1 MRISAFFSVLLLIG
15 SGLAQ
20 QPAADSNVVI
30 RSSTR
35 EVLLEVVVRDAH
47 GKLIT
52 KIEPRQV
59 AVYENGVRQEIRSFR
74 LVQGREVRAQEAKQT
89 KQAEAPEAAPES
101 SPRPAFNPLR
111 TVSMVC
117 LILNDLT
124 PDTRSFA
131 FDAARKFVNNELR
144 QDTFIGVFS
153 LDSSGLRPVF
163 PFSNKREHLMKA
175 IQLASV
181 NQLPALRQ
189 NTAAM
194 LNGLS
199 LNTIGGPIA
208 GPGALNGS
216 SAATIAGPPGVSQ
229 PGTQAA
235 ALAVFMPE
243 VPGPAGVGG
252 SIFGFS
258 DGTSLSDP
266 LATRGDMGVAVQAGL
281 REIDALIKLVR
292 QLSPL
297 PFQKTVLL
305 MGTGLTR
312 PPDQLDYWKSLISSA
327 NAAGVTFYGVD
338 VYGLAVCQDSS
349 TNDCTT
355 PSSASAASASLLQTS
370 GSLSNGQSTVARD
383 AEKPTIESSGRVDYP
398 ASGAGLLME
407 SMHQTDYARF
417 AVLSANTQEA
427 LRELADSTGGFLIAN
442 TNNSEKLLA
451 RVMEDVDTHFEIS
464 YRPAS
469 NREDGHYRKIDVK
482 LAWADGR
489 VQTRHGYFAVPES
502 ADNPLTPA
510 DLAGLQALDTKP
522 LPHAFDFRSKAFRFR
537 SEDGTSQYSIAFEVP
552 ISNLTATPDA
562 AQKKQRFHASL
573 LALVK
578 NNEGDVVERISRDV
592 PSEVPDTNLAAL
604 RSDFMTYEHTI
615 SLAPGH
621 YTIETVVVDQEGNRA
636 STSVIPLDNQDH
648 PGLQLS
654 DIALVH
660 IVQNLKREPDPADPF
675 EIPGHRA
682 SPFVSTALPAGA
694 DPFVYFVVYPE
705 QNSGAVPSLGA
716 QFLKEGRLLA
726 TQKSALPLPDESGAI
741 PMTIRAV
748 REPGD
753 YEVRITVEQGRAS
766 VERSLKYT
774 IAAK

>member
-15 SGLAQ
+15 TGFAQ
-20 QPAADSNVVI
+20 QTNPDSNVVI

-35 EVLLEVVVRDAH
+35 EVLLEVVVRDSH

-52 KIEPRQV
+52 KIEPGQV

-74 LVQGREVRAQEAKQT
+74 LVQGREVRAQDE
-89 KQAEAPEAAPES
+89 KQATETTSYETLPGSAP
-101 SPRPAFNPLR
+101 PRPPLSPLR
-111 TVSMVC
+111 TVNVVC
-117 LILNDLT
+117 LVLNDLT
-124 PDTRSFA
+124 PETRAYA
-131 FDAARKFVNNELR
+131 FDAAKKFVTKELR
-144 QDTFIGVFS
+144 PETFIGVFT
-153 LDSSGLRPVF
+153 LDSSGLKPLF
-163 PFSNKREHLMKA
+163 PFSNNRENLVKA
-175 IQLASV
+175 VELAASKQLAPL
-181 NQLPALRQ
+181 NQS
-189 NTAAM
+189 TAAVVNSLNLSTM
-194 LNGLS
+194 AQPMGFGNLANQSNLNGLPYNPDGS
-199 LNTIGGPIA
+199 PVVIGA
-208 GPGALNGS
+208 SNY
-216 SAATIAGPPGVSQ
+216 GVSD
-229 PGTQAA
+229 GASTQ
-235 ALAVFMPE
+235 
-243 VPGPAGVGG
+243 
-252 SIFGFS
+252 
-258 DGTSLSDP
+258 DP
-266 LATRGDMGVAVQAGL
+266 LGVRGDMDVAVQAGL
-281 REIDALIKLVR
+281 REIEALTKLVR

-312 PPDQLDYWKSLISSA
+312 PPDQMEYWNSLVRSA
-327 NAAGVTFYGVD
+327 NTGAVTFYAVD
-338 VYGLAVCQDSS
+338 IYGLAVCQDAPTSIAG
-349 TNDCTT
+349 TNNDCATATT
-355 PSSASAASASLLQTS
+355 ASAASVALLQRS
-370 GSLSNGQSTVARD
+370 AALGQLQSTVSRN
-383 AEKPTIESSGRVDYP
+383 
-398 ASGAGLLME
+398 AGQAVPRPNGIGVNIVPSDTPQLME
-407 SMHQTDYARF
+407 SMHQTDFARF

-427 LRELADSTGGFLIAN
+427 LRDLADSTGGFLIAN

-464 YRPAS
+464 YRPVTD
-469 NREDGHYRKIDVK
+469 REDGHYRKIDVK
-482 LAWADGR
+482 LAWSDGR

-522 LPHAFDFRSKAFRFR
+522 LPHAFDFRSQAFRFR

-562 AQKKQRFHASL
+562 AQKKQKFHASL

-578 NNEGDVVERISRDV
+578 NDKGEVVERISRDV
-592 PSEVPDTNLAAL
+592 PSEVPNTNVAAL
-604 RSDFMTYEHTI
+604 RSDFMTYEHSV

-621 YTIETVVVDQEGNRA
+621 YTIETAVVDQEGNRA

-660 IVQNLKREPDPADPF
+660 IVQNLKRAPDPADPF
-675 EIPGHRA
+675 EIPGKRA

-705 QNSGAVPSLGA
+705 QNSGAAPSLGA

-753 YEVRITVEQGRAS
+753 YEVRITVDQGHAS

>member
-1 MRISAFFSVLLLIG
+1 MRISAVFSALLLIG
-15 SGLAQ
+15 TGIAQ
-20 QPAADSNVVI
+20 QTAPDSNVVI

-52 KIEPRQV
+52 KIEPGQV

-74 LVQGREVRAQEAKQT
+74 LVQGSEVRAQDEKQVT
-89 KQAEAPEAAPES
+89 ETTSYETVPGSAP
-101 SPRPAFNPLR
+101 PRPPLSPLR
-111 TVSMVC
+111 TVNVVC
-117 LILNDLT
+117 LVLNDLT
-124 PDTRSFA
+124 PDTRAYA
-131 FDAARKFVNNELR
+131 FDAAKKFVNKELR
-144 QDTFIGVFS
+144 PDTFIGVFT
-153 LDSSGLRPVF
+153 LDSSGLKPVF
-163 PFSNKREHLMKA
+163 PFSNNREHLQKA
-175 IQLASV
+175 VELAASKQLAPL
-181 NQLPALRQ
+181 NQS
-189 NTAAM
+189 TAAVVNALNLSTM
-194 LNGLS
+194 AQPMGYANLANQSTLNGMTTGILGAPVIIGLS
-199 LNTIGGPIA
+199 DYGTSD
-208 GPGALNGS
+208 GS
-216 SAATIAGPPGVSQ
+216 
-229 PGTQAA
+229 GTQ
-235 ALAVFMPE
+235 
-243 VPGPAGVGG
+243 
-252 SIFGFS
+252 
-258 DGTSLSDP
+258 DP
-266 LATRGDMGVAVQAGL
+266 LGARGDMGVATQAGL
-281 REIDALIKLVR
+281 REIDALTKLVK
-292 QLSPL
+292 QLAPL

-312 PPDQLDYWKSLISSA
+312 PPDQMEYWKSLISSA
-327 NAAGVTFYGVD
+327 NSGGVTFYAVD
-338 VYGLAVCQDSS
+338 VYGLAVCQDTAQATPGSN
-349 TNDCTT
+349 NDCATATT
-355 PSSASAASASLLQTS
+355 ASAASVALLQKS
-370 GSLSNGQSTVARD
+370 AALSQQESTVARN
-383 AEKPTIESSGRVDYP
+383 AGQAIPRPGGLGVDYAP
-398 ASGAGLLME
+398 SGTPQLME

-427 LRELADSTGGFLIAN
+427 LRDLADSTGGFLIAN
-442 TNNSEKLLA
+442 TNNSENLLA

-464 YRPAS
+464 YRPATD
-469 NREDGHYRKIDVK
+469 REDGHYRKIEVK
-482 LAWADGR
+482 LAWSDGR

-578 NNEGDVVERISRDV
+578 NDKGEVVERISRDV
-592 PSEVPDTNLAAL
+592 PSEVPDSNVAAL
-604 RSDFMTYEHTI
+604 RSDFMTYEHTV

-621 YTIETVVVDQEGNRA
+621 YTIETAVVDQEGNRA
-636 STSVIPLDNQDH
+636 STSVIPLDNRDQ

-660 IVQNLKREPDPADPF
+660 IVQNLKRQPDPADPF
-675 EIPGHRA
+675 EIPGKRA

-705 QNSGAVPSLGA
+705 QNSGAAPSLGA
-716 QFLKEGRLLA
+716 QFLKDGRLLA
-726 TQKSALPLPDESGAI
+726 TQKSALPLPDEAGAI

-753 YEVRITVEQGRAS
+753 YEVKITVEQGRSS

>member
-1 MRISAFFSVLLLIG
+1 MRISAFFPVLLLIG
-15 SGLAQ
+15 TGLAQ
-20 QPAADSNVVI
+20 QTSPDSNVVI

-52 KIEPRQV
+52 KIEPGQV

-74 LVQGREVRAQEAKQT
+74 LVQGSEVRAQDAKKVTQT
-89 KQAEAPEAAPES
+89 TSYETVPGSTPPPPPHS
-101 SPRPAFNPLR
+101 PLR
-111 TVSMVC
+111 TVNVVC
-117 LILNDLT
+117 LVLNDLT
-124 PDTRSFA
+124 PDTRAYA
-131 FDAARKFVNNELR
+131 FDAAKKFVNNELR
-144 QDTFIGVFS
+144 PDTFIGVFT
-153 LDSSGLRPVF
+153 LDSSGLKPVF
-163 PFSNKREHLMKA
+163 PFSNNREHLQKA
-175 IQLASV
+175 VELASSK
-181 NQLPALRQ
+181 QLPPLRQ
-189 NTAAM
+189 SIGAI

-199 LNTIGGPIA
+199 LTTMAQPMGLGNLANQST
-208 GPGALNGS
+208 LNGMTTGTLGAPVIIGLS
-216 SAATIAGPPGVSQ
+216 DYGTSDGS
-229 PGTQAA
+229 GTQ
-235 ALAVFMPE
+235 
-243 VPGPAGVGG
+243 
-252 SIFGFS
+252 
-258 DGTSLSDP
+258 DP
-266 LATRGDMGVAVQAGL
+266 LGTRGDMGVATQAGL
-281 REIDALIKLVR
+281 REIDALTKLVK
-292 QLSPL
+292 QLAPL

-312 PPDQLDYWKSLISSA
+312 PPDQMEYWKSLISSA
-327 NAAGVTFYGVD
+327 NSGGVTFYAVD
-338 VYGLAVCQDSS
+338 VYGLAVCQDTAQATRGSN
-349 TNDCTT
+349 NDCATATT
-355 PSSASAASASLLQTS
+355 ASAASVALLQKA
-370 GSLSNGQSTVARD
+370 GALSQEQSTVARD
-383 AEKPTIESSGRVDYP
+383 AGQPTPRAGGGVNYAPSGTP
-398 ASGAGLLME
+398 QLME

-427 LRELADSTGGFLIAN
+427 LRDLADSTGGFLIAN
-442 TNNSEKLLA
+442 TNNSEKLLS

-464 YRPAS
+464 YRPVTD
-469 NREDGHYRKIDVK
+469 REDGHYRKIEVK
-482 LAWADGR
+482 LAWSDGR

-578 NNEGDVVERISRDV
+578 NDKGEVVERISRDV
-592 PSEVPDTNLAAL
+592 PSEVPDTNVAAL
-604 RSDFMTYEHTI
+604 RTDFMTYEHTV

-621 YTIETVVVDQEGNRA
+621 YTIETAVVDQEGNRA

-660 IVQNLKREPDPADPF
+660 IVQNLKRAPDPEDPF

-753 YEVRITVEQGRAS
+753 YEVRITVDQGRAS